1 MYYFCYLLDAV
12 KNKDINYINLFG
24 DLNLIRD
31 DCNSSLLHHAE
42 DKEIILYLSKKISIN
57 NFNNYLIPSGYFILK
72 NILKKCN
79 DDDILSIIKLLF
91 YIGADFS
98 IKNLYN
104 NEDLLD
110 LVTRYKLDNNI
121 YNQVKKYKDIQDNA
135 FIDCGYVN
143 YYYKLMMWVN
153 LSIIY
158 LQHPNLE
165 IFYYFKPHKNITSD
179 FKLNYELLNL
189 LNFNWKSFVLN
200 YVDKTENRL
209 CLYCGK
215 TENLKKC
222 LKCKKVHF
230 CDLRCQR
237 DAFYLH
243 KIFCFNS

>member
-1 MYYFCYLLDAV
+1 MYIFCYLLDAV
-12 KNKDINYINLFG
+12 KNKDIEYINLFG

-79 DDDILSIIKLLF
+79 NDILSIINLLF
-91 YIGADFS
+91 YVGADFS
-98 IKNLYN
+98 MKNLYN

-110 LVTRYKLDNNI
+110 LVINNNINNHI
-121 YNQVKKYKDIQDNA
+121 YNQIKKYKDIQENA
-135 FIDCGYVN
+135 FNECGYVN

-158 LQHPNLE
+158 LQHPNIE
-165 IFYYFKPHKNITSD
+165 IFYYFKINKNITSD
-179 FKLNYELLNL
+179 FKSNYELLSL

-222 LKCKKVHF
+222 LKCKKVYY
-230 CDLRCQR
+230 CGLKCQR

-243 KIFCFNS
+243 KNYCFNL